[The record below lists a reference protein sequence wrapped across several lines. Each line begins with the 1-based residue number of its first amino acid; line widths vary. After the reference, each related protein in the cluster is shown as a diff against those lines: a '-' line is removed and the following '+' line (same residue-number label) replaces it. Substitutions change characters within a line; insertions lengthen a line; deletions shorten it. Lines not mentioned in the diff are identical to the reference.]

1 MSDNVLTEEG
11 NYIQS
16 PSDDIESFFWA
27 FFWAV
32 LQNNTT
38 SHSDRERKYADM
50 FKNGLRRRALHRYI
64 DLEAGGVLHAIVSKW
79 EQARSRMSG
88 LYMYFSESLTALAKA
103 GHFENMEEEAR
114 YWKLA
119 WHVLALEGV
128 YTSLKIPLE
137 DFY

>member
-50 FKNGLRRRALHRYI
+50 FKNGLRADAFLHYMRS
-64 DLEAGGVLHAIVSKW
+64 EGGVLRNIVAEWDQVASHI
-79 EQARSRMSG
+79 SILH
-88 LYMYFSESLTALAKA
+88 LYFTDSLTALGKA
-103 GHFENMEEEAR
+103 GHFENTEEEAR

-119 WHVLALEGV
+119 WHILALEGV
-128 YTSLKIPLE
+128 CMSLKTLLE
-137 DFY
+137 RFS